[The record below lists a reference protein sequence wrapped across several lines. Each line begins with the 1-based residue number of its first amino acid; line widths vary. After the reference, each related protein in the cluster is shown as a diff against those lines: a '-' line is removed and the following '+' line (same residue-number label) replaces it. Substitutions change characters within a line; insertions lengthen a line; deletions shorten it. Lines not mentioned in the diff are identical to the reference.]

1 MLPLLL
7 LLLQFQLP
15 QDTIRQHYEA
25 AEAHRGAGNLAAA
38 ESEYKV
44 ILAEGY
50 GRLGKI
56 YSARGEYK
64 EAITTLEAATL
75 YSPDS
80 QEVLIDTAIA
90 YFGLQQYEKA
100 VEPLRKALAQD
111 PQNVGAHQ
119 MLGKTYFMIGDV
131 TKSITELETA
141 LKLAPNDVDVAYT
154 LGIAYLR
161 DRQFAAAKQLYGQ
174 MPKQFGDQ
182 PQLHI
187 VIGRAYR
194 EAGLYPEAIEE
205 FKQAVA
211 LDPNFPRGHYYLG
224 LTYLLNEGQ
233 SRLSDA
239 REEFKIELAANPD
252 EFFANYYL
260 GVTYIFE
267 RKWDQAISVFLKAS
281 QIQPN
286 NPDPYFQ
293 LGQAYQELGK
303 HEQAIE
309 VLKKSIALTPFLAYN
324 KYQVATAHHRL
335 SQSLIKSGQA
345 EAGQQELQLA
355 SELKAEAVKAEQA
368 SQAGPAA
375 MGATRPPEQGNSL
388 PEIGSVKGSAAA
400 SNTLDEKT
408 LRELKDRET
417 YYKKVIAAAHND
429 IGLLRAEQQD
439 YHAAAEQFLLASK
452 WNLQQE
458 GVDYNLGLAYFKTEL
473 FKEAAPPL
481 ENELKA
487 HPANIRAKWLLGMCY
502 FMTNNYHKASELL
515 GDLVNSKSTDIGLYY
530 ALASSLIKEGK
541 NDAAENVINR
551 MSAMTGNT
559 PQLHLL
565 RGQISY
571 EENNAAKAMEEFVA
585 ALTLDNNVRQ
595 AHYYSG
601 LTYLKMGKFDEAALE
616 FDKELVLN
624 PKDLQ
629 AKYQLGIL
637 LLKRNDID
645 GGIRVMREVI
655 LAWPDHAD
663 ARYEL
668 GKALFQKGDL
678 KGALENLEIA
688 AKLDPEKPDVHYQLG
703 RAYISVGRPTEGKN
717 QIEISK
723 RLKDKARSQKNH

>member
-7 LLLQFQLP
+7 LLLQIQLP
-15 QDTIRQHYEA
+15 QDTIRQHYES
-25 AEAHRGAGNLAAA
+25 AEAHRSAGDLPAA
-38 ESEYKV
+38 ETEYKV

-64 EAITTLEAATL
+64 QAITALEAATL

-80 QEVLIDTAIA
+80 QDLLIDMAIA
-90 YFGLQQYEKA
+90 YFGSERYENA
-100 VEPLRKALAQD
+100 IEPLRKALAQD
-111 PQNVGAHQ
+111 PQNFGAYQ
-119 MLGKTYFMIGDV
+119 MLGKTYFMLGDM
-131 TKSITELETA
+131 TKSIPALETA

-194 EAGLYPEAIEE
+194 EAGLLPEAIEE
-205 FKQAVA
+205 FKRAVA
-211 LDPNFPRGHYYLG
+211 LDSNFPRAHYYLG
-224 LTYLLNEGQ
+224 LSYLLNEGQ
-233 SRLSDA
+233 ARLGDA
-239 REEFKIELAANPD
+239 REEFKIELTANPD

-267 RKWDQAISVFLKAS
+267 RKWDQAISVLLRAS

-303 HEQAIE
+303 HQEAIE
-309 VLKKSIALTPFLAYN
+309 VLKKSIALTPYLSHN
-324 KYQVATAHHRL
+324 KYQVTTAHHRL
-335 SQSLIKSGQA
+335 AQSLLKSGQT
-345 EAGQQELQLA
+345 EAGQKELQLT
-355 SELKAEAVKAEQA
+355 SELKAEAVKMEQA

-375 MGATRPPEQGNSL
+375 MGATRLPEQVNRS
-388 PEIGSVKGSAAA
+388 PEIGSVKSSEAV

-408 LRELKDRET
+408 LRELKDREA

-429 IGLLRAEQQD
+429 IGLLRAERQD
-439 YHAAAEQFLLASK
+439 FRTATEQFLLAAK
-452 WNLQQE
+452 WNPQQE

-473 FKEAAPPL
+473 YKEAATPL

-487 HPANIRAKWLLGMCY
+487 HPANIRAKWLLGICY
-502 FMTNNYHKASELL
+502 FNLDNYPKASELL
-515 GDLVNSKSTDIGLYY
+515 SDLVNSQSTDVGLYY
-530 ALASSLIKEGK
+530 ALASSLIRQGK
-541 NDAAENVINR
+541 NEAAENVMNR
-551 MSAMTGNT
+551 ISAIASDS

-565 RGQISY
+565 RGQVLY
-571 EENNAAKAMEEFVA
+571 EQNNAAKALEEFVA
-585 ALTLDNNVRQ
+585 AVALDNHARQ

-601 LTYLKMGKFDEAALE
+601 LSYLKMGRFDEAARE

-624 PKDLQ
+624 PNDIQ
-629 AKYQLGIL
+629 AKYHLGVL
-637 LLKRNDID
+637 LLTRNDID
-645 GGIRVMREVI
+645 GVRVMRDVI
-655 LAWPDHAD
+655 LARPDHAG

-668 GKALFQKGDL
+668 GRALLQRGDL

-703 RAYISVGRPTEGKN
+703 RAYISAGRPTEGKN

-723 RLKDKARSQKNH
+723 RLKDKARSQTNH